1 MAVVSMETVPHT
13 EKLQYYLAEHIS
25 GSQGPMW
32 DLYGAHGALVVLII
46 FCGSSVAVCIPD
58 CLVPS
63 RVLVPA
69 PVSPLAGAVQLVVLA
84 KTIWIAIPEGPMRGA
99 NRPGLLLKV

>member
-1 MAVVSMETVPHT
+1 MAVVLLETVPHT
-13 EKLQYYLAEHIS
+13 ENLQYYLAEHIS

-46 FCGSSVAVCIPD
+46 FCGSSVAMCIPD

-63 RVLVPA
+63 LVLVPEL
-69 PVSPLAGAVQLVVLA
+69 VSVTAGAFHLVVLA
-84 KTIWIAIPEGPMRGA
+84 KTIWIPIPEGPTEGRTDKGYF
-99 NRPGLLLKV
+99 

>member
-1 MAVVSMETVPHT
+1 MAVVLLETVPHT

-46 FCGSSVAVCIPD
+46 FCGSSVAMCIPD

-69 PVSPLAGAVQLVVLA
+69 PFSPSAGAAQLVVLA
-84 KTIWIAIPEGPMRGA
+84 KTIWIAIPEGPMEGRTDQGYF
-99 NRPGLLLKV
+99 